1 MSRLRI
7 HRWTCTDRR
16 QAYTPNG
23 GFRDAT
29 WQAAANK
36 SRAGVISMILC
47 FAVGIANI
55 VMFWK
60 IVTVVFGA
68 ICLSVPP
75 FGLTRLT
82 TTEPPPS

>member
-1 MSRLRI
+1 
-7 HRWTCTDRR
+7 
-16 QAYTPNG
+16 
-23 GFRDAT
+23 
-29 WQAAANK
+29 
-36 SRAGVISMILC
+36 MILC

-68 ICLSVPP
+68 ICLSVPT
-75 FGLTRLT
+75 FGPTILT

>member
-1 MSRLRI
+1 
-7 HRWTCTDRR
+7 
-16 QAYTPNG
+16 
-23 GFRDAT
+23 
-29 WQAAANK
+29 
-36 SRAGVISMILC
+36 MILC

-75 FGLTRLT
+75 FGPTRLT